1 MPVDFVADGL
11 ICGLTGNVEKGPAVT
26 DLLFGGR
33 PLGSFTLA
41 PLPPMDQAAETVG
54 PWRFLGRADPGCAD

>member
-1 MPVDFVADGL
+1 MPVVFVADGL

-54 PWRFLGRADPGCAD
+54 P